1 MQTERRGRRDVG
13 RERGGAHDGMDIR
26 LRADGLERGQAERTK
41 VSMGDMGAV
50 LSWSVQPEP

>member
-1 MQTERRGRRDVG
+1 MWGERE